1 MAYQFNLWS
10 LLNMWPL
17 ENCINSI
24 AVDGK
29 LRSLNFH
36 LCMALN
42 NYKVLVP
49 AVQLSQLKMAFSG
62 NRHE

>member
-10 LLNMWPL
+10 LLNIWPL

-42 NYKVLVP
+42 NYKFP
-49 AVQLSQLKMAFSG
+49 SQQVQLSQRNL
-62 NRHE
+62 RE